1 VCHNVFMNLQ
11 EALEKHLEKSP
22 AAINGKMFNRILIYS
37 NELIEKN
44 RQFNLTAITAPEEVA
59 VKHILDSVHLFG
71 AMGKEKPSSLADAG
85 TGAGLPGIVAAILDE
100 NIKVTLIES
109 NGKKANF
116 LKDVIKKL
124 ELKNAS
130 VIQDR
135 CEICSRDKKLRQK
148 FSAVTMRAFA
158 EFKTAMELTSPLC
171 ALKGKIYYFAS
182 ADQVKEIK
190 SDGNIYNE
198 LKLKFENIYDYTL
211 PLDLGKRH
219 IVILSRTGDTPNCYP
234 RTFQKIKIKPISF

>member
-1 VCHNVFMNLQ
+1 MNLQ
-11 EALEKHLEKSP
+11 TALKKHLEGSP
-22 AAINGKMFNRILIYS
+22 AVINEEMFNNILIYS

-59 VKHILDSVHLFG
+59 VKHVLDSVHLFG
-71 AMGKEKPSSLADAG
+71 AMSGDVPLSLADAG
-85 TGAGLPGIVAAILDE
+85 TGAGFPGIIAAILNE
-100 NIKVTLIES
+100 KIKVTLIES

-116 LKDVIKKL
+116 L
-124 ELKNAS
+124 NS
-130 VIQDR
+130 VIGKLKLNNAAVIQSR
-135 CEICSRDKKLRQK
+135 SEECSRDKKMRQK

-158 EFKTAMELTSPLC
+158 EFKTAMELTSALC

-190 SDGNIYNE
+190 REGNIYNE
-198 LKLKFENIYDYTL
+198 LKLKFEKIYDYTL

-234 RTFQKIKIKPISF
+234 RTFQKIKIKSISF